1 MSELGERARPSR
13 HLGGRVVETSSYA
26 VDPDRKESAGTL
38 GSERQPG
45 LSARSK
51 AFSPIQNNSD
61 LAQGPLRLLWG
72 IIPGSPIKV
81 TPAICGGRAEMEGAK
96 QKD

>member
-1 MSELGERARPSR
+1 MRTWARKAAIKAR
-13 HLGGRVVETSSYA
+13 NILQDFVTSS
-26 VDPDRKESAGTL
+26 L
-38 GSERQPG
+38 GRQPG

-61 LAQGPLRLLWG
+61 LAQGPLRLRWG